1 MAKKKKTALKP
12 VARGFAT
19 TSVPKKVAPAPEP
32 VEEPALSARASP
44 EAEADASR
52 GEDGDAG
59 KDAKDAATPALSE
72 EDQALQ
78 GLVERLQDKVEKEIT
93 RTVKAIDTDRSF
105 AKTFPTLELDSIAT
119 KRVLDLALTSDVR
132 LDGKKTVDDADD
144 KAISKLGTTYGVLRR
159 LGFSEERVEECLR
172 SISGIDI
179 EEAYDWLYLH
189 CDEAELQF
197 NKEAAPESSEPKTPN
212 AHDKGTPRT
221 PRTPAQ
227 FLAQQSTP
235 TRKSTK
241 PTKASLG
248 SKPRLDAQAPPFI
261 PRSLSSTPSASAP
274 ETPASEMSDLDTPPT
289 SESIPPQPDLR
300 FTPSTQDLSSS
311 DEPHEDYVKIRLHID
326 EINYQKLNGKP
337 QGMAKLPALRKQL
350 EDVKQNYFFDFREA
364 EEMYTVARKK
374 ADEELL
380 QAKLRG
386 LHIDE
391 PPAPKPKKVDKKK
404 PPPEINT
411 KGQAPND
418 DGDSDEGGMLAL
430 LDGPATSGTN
440 SQGQTIPV
448 RDMALPKHWSG
459 RTPKT
464 ILGETV
470 KKLDRY
476 AAISYSGI
484 SGSSR
489 AVRARLTIRW
499 AGGRPDEWAMEETA
513 CADMGQAEQYIALVA
528 LHGLSF
534 PVSAGFA
541 AGAMSGAVG
550 SQTFFRLLPPD
561 FRDLWDELD
570 AERRRKEDAANRGTW
585 AKLKGILEEKVQRSN
600 KQTLKAAKSAA
611 DVKEGPI
618 VNAPAP
624 SNDAFSEQLQE
635 SFRARQAS
643 SSYQEMLTYR
653 NQLPIANY
661 RHEILSALDASQVL
675 VLSGETGCGK
685 STQVPT
691 FILEDQLSHG
701 KPCKI
706 FCTEPRRI
714 SAISLAQRVSR
725 ELGDAPNAVGT
736 NASLVG
742 YSIRLES
749 NTSKNTRLTFV
760 TNGIA
765 LRMLESGSGQ
775 SGSGTAFDE
784 ITHIIIDEVH
794 ERTIESDFLLLTLR
808 RLLAQRSDL
817 KVILM
822 SATVDAEK
830 IAEYFGGCPT
840 LQVPGRTF
848 PVDVRFLED
857 AVETTKWKVDEKSP
871 YARRSHDKFYK
882 GKNRID
888 WTEELGIRDEDEDES
903 SDAAEDAKV
912 RLEKK
917 YSQST
922 ADTINLF
929 DDRFIA
935 YDLIVRLLERICFED
950 NELQSYS
957 AAILIFMPGIN
968 EIRRLN
974 DMLTEHRMLGSD
986 DFVIYPLHST
996 LSSEAQSSVFNVPP
1010 PGQRKIVIAT
1020 NIAETGITIPDITC
1034 VIDTGKHRE
1043 MRFDEKRQI
1052 SRLIETFIA
1061 KSNAAQRRGR
1071 AGRVQ
1076 RGLCFHLF
1084 TKFRHDKMADHPL
1097 PEMMRLSLSDLA
1109 LRIKIMKIQ
1118 LGNSIEEVLLQ
1129 ALDPPQPVNIQR
1141 AVSMLVEVRALT
1153 PAEEI
1158 TPMGR
1163 LLSKLPTDVHLGKF
1177 LLTAALF
1184 RCLDP
1189 ALTIAATLN
1198 AKSPFVSPF
1207 GLEQE
1212 ADRAKASFRVENSD
1226 FLTIHNAFATWRR
1239 VINNPNNNSGFVKR
1253 FCRDS
1258 FLSHQNLQQIEDLR
1272 QQFLGYLVDSSFIHV
1287 DRGFIRELQRSR
1299 YTRSRTRFVNVP
1311 SQFDVN
1317 SDNAFLV
1324 NAALAAGLYPK
1335 LLSVDRGSG
1344 AMRTITNNQ
1353 TAFFHPSSVNFGR
1366 RPLDFGVNH
1375 LAYFT
1380 LMHSKKLYAW
1390 ETSPVDDMA
1399 IALLCGDQDF
1409 KLIANSLS
1417 IDRKIRFRVEPKV
1430 NIALKILRNQ
1440 LAANLSQQLKGK
1452 RLEGT
1457 QPQWQELAMMVLGKV
1472 KFEEEGQR
1480 SIMLSA

>member
-32 VEEPALSARASP
+32 VEEPASSARASP

-52 GEDGDAG
+52 GEEGDAG
-59 KDAKDAATPALSE
+59 KDAKDAATAALSE

-93 RTVKAIDTDRSF
+93 RCVC
-105 AKTFPTLELDSIAT
+105 
-119 KRVLDLALTSDVR
+119 
-132 LDGKKTVDDADD
+132 KKTVDDADD

-179 EEAYDWLYLH
+179 EEAYDWVCVNLICVSL
-189 CDEAELQF
+189 ASS
-197 NKEAAPESSEPKTPN
+197 APDPSEPKTPN

-248 SKPRLDAQAPPFI
+248 NKPRLDAQAPPFI
-261 PRSLSSTPSASAP
+261 PRSLSSTPSASTP

-326 EINYQKLNGKP
+326 EINYQKVNGKP

-391 PPAPKPKKVDKKK
+391 SPAPKAKKADKKK
-404 PPPEINT
+404 PPPDINT
-411 KGQAPND
+411 KGEAPTD

-440 SQGQTIPV
+440 TQGKTIPV

-464 ILGETV
+464 ILSETV

-489 AVRARLTIRW
+489 AARARLSIRW

-513 CADMGQAEQYIALVA
+513 CVDMGQAEQYVALVA

-534 PVSAGFA
+534 PASAGFA
-541 AGAMSGAVG
+541 AGAMTSAVG

-570 AERRRKEDAANRGTW
+570 AERRRREDAANRETW
-585 AKLKGILEEKVQRSN
+585 AKLRGILDEKVQRTN
-600 KQTLKAAKSAA
+600 KQQTLKAAKSTA
-611 DVKEGPI
+611 DVKEAPI
-618 VNAPAP
+618 VDAPAS

-635 SFRARQAS
+635 SFRVRQAS

-882 GKNRID
+882 GKNKID

-903 SDAAEDAKV
+903 SDATEDAKV

-950 NELQSYS
+950 YELQSYS

-986 DFVIYPLHST
+986 DFIIYPLHST

-1258 FLSHQNLQQIEDLR
+1258 FLSHQVGTNLQQIEDLR

-1311 SQFDVN
+1311 AQFDVN

-1335 LLSVDRGSG
+1335 LLSVDRSSG

-1417 IDRKIRFRVEPKV
+1417 IDRKIRFRVDPKV

-1480 SIMLSA
+1480 SIMLST